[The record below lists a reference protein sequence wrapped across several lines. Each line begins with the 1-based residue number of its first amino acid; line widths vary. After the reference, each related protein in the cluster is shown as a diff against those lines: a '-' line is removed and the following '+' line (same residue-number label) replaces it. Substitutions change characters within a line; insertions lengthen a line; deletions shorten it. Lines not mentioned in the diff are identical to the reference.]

1 MSKPVQSAEDVQHEH
16 HSTAIRGA
24 RFWAVFVSLCFASFV
39 ASLDITAITTAL
51 PTVTR
56 ELDGEENYVWIANAY
71 TLASAAI
78 QPLAGQISNIVGR
91 RYPMIISM
99 CLFALGSGL
108 CGGSTSTTMMIAGRT
123 VQGLGAGGIL
133 LLLEVI
139 VSDLVPLRERAQFVG
154 IALSTCALGISLGPL
169 VGGALVQHA
178 SWRWVFYVNLPFA
191 ALAILALV
199 LFLNVKHQQEASW
212 RRTVA
217 RVDWVGNA
225 IFIAAS
231 CAIMYALV
239 IAGSIYSWS
248 SSQVLLPLIMGSLGL
263 VLFYVFESSSYCLEP
278 TMPPRLFCTR
288 TSMTAYILAFL
299 AAMLMQ
305 WVVYFMALFFQ
316 SVQGQSTTMSGVDVI
331 PFTGCL
337 IPSAILGGVIMRK
350 TGVYR
355 PLHLA
360 GFALLSLAL
369 GLFSTWDATT
379 PRAEWVV
386 LQCLV
391 GVGHGLLLTSL
402 LPAIQG
408 ALPES
413 DNAAATAAYA
423 FLRSFGFV
431 WGVAIPAAVFNDQ
444 VDRFVSRVSDGTV
457 RNQLAHG
464 GAYALAGTSF
474 VSKLGADASTVIGV
488 YTDSLRTVWLV
499 GLAFALLGFVLVGL
513 ERHIELRPTLET
525 DFGLAEKAE
534 AKAED
539 GVVQT
544 QEPKGNVK

>member
-1 MSKPVQSAEDVQHEH
+1 MASKCTILLPFVELDSGRFSSRSALPH
-16 HSTAIRGA
+16 
-24 RFWAVFVSLCFASFV
+24 
-39 ASLDITAITTAL
+39 ITAITTAL

-78 QPLAGQISNIVGR
+78 QPLVGQISNIVGR
-91 RYPMIISM
+91 RYPMIVSM

-108 CGGSTSTTMMIAGRT
+108 CGGSTSAAMMIAGRA

-139 VSDLVPLRERAQFVG
+139 VSDLVPVRERAQFVG
-154 IALSTCALGISLGPL
+154 IALSTCALGTSLGPL

-178 SWRWVFYVNLPFA
+178 SWRWVFYINLPFA
-191 ALAILALV
+191 GLALVALV

-212 RRTVA
+212 RRAVA

-248 SSQVLLPLIMGSLGL
+248 SSHVLLPLILGSLGL
-263 VLFYVFESSSYCLEP
+263 VLFLAFETSPYCLEP

-299 AAMLMQ
+299 AAMLLQ
-305 WVVYFMALFFQ
+305 WVVYFLALFFQ

-331 PFTGCL
+331 PLTGCL
-337 IPSAILGGVIMRK
+337 IPSAILGGVIMGK

-360 GFALLSLAL
+360 GFALLSLSL
-369 GLFSTWDATT
+369 GLFSTWNATT

-386 LQCLV
+386 LQCLA

-408 ALPES
+408 ALPET
-413 DNAAATAAYA
+413 DNAVATAAYA

-431 WGVAIPAAVFNDQ
+431 WGVAVPAAVFNDQ
-444 VDRFVSRVSDGTV
+444 VDRFVSRVSDLTV

-474 VSKLGADASTVIGV
+474 VSKLGADASTVLGV

-499 GLAFALLGFVLVGL
+499 GMALALLGFVLVGL

-525 DFGLAEKAE
+525 DFGLEEVA

-539 GVVQT
+539 GVIQT
-544 QEPKGNVK
+544 REPNGNMN